1 MTAGPPVLSV
11 DDLRVTYPGP
21 PELRALDG
29 VSLQVSAGECLA
41 VLGESGSGKST
52 LARVLLGVAA
62 DARVEGTVRLGESDL
77 QGLNEKGWRAV
88 RWRRIALAPQSTA
101 SLNPVLRVGLQL
113 AEPQQVH
120 LGRSRSDS
128 DARSVEALG
137 QVGLGDWAVDRYP
150 SQLSGGQKRQ
160 VLLALALV
168 CDPDVIVLD
177 EPTSGLDPVVRN
189 QVIATLSQLVRTD
202 GRALVLLGHDVE
214 AMAALADR
222 VAVLY
227 RGWVAET
234 GPATRVLRQPR
245 APFTWALLNA
255 RPTLASLKELRGIRD
270 GLASPDAAQLA
281 AGCPFV
287 DRCTQAVDACS
298 TERPGLA
305 APEGEDGQRLV
316 ACLRGGLVTILRA
329 RDLHKSYRVGRHR
342 SDAAVDGVSLAVR
355 HGEVVGVVGATGA
368 GKSTLAALLVGLL
381 PPDQGTVCLD
391 GQDLAAIGPA
401 DLRRARRRIQL
412 LFQDPFEALS
422 PRLTIGDAVREPLD
436 VQKDGDPHWRE
447 ERVRIEFSA
456 VRLPTDAS
464 FLARRSHELSGGQLQ
479 RVALARA
486 LVLDPQLLVADE
498 PFSMLDPSEQAN
510 LLQLLKRLQ
519 VERGMAMVLV
529 SHDLAV
535 VMRTADR
542 ILVLDRGR
550 VVEEGTGTEL
560 LISPQHPVTRSLLA
574 AAGRDRVF
582 AGFTAP
588 ESPER

>member
-1 MTAGPPVLSV
+1 MTAGPADLSV
-11 DDLRVTYPGP
+11 VDLRVTYPGP
-21 PELRALDG
+21 PEVRALDG
-29 VSLQVSAGECLA
+29 VSLRVAAGECLG

-52 LARVLLGVAA
+52 LARVLLGVAT
-62 DARVEGTVRLGESDL
+62 DAQVDGAVRLGDTDL
-77 QGLNEKGWRAV
+77 QGLNEKGWRPV

-113 AEPQQVH
+113 AEPQEIH
-120 LGRSRSDS
+120 LDRSRSDS
-128 DARSVEALG
+128 DARSAEALG
-137 QVGLGDWAVDRYP
+137 QVGLGDWALDRYP

-168 CDPDVIVLD
+168 CDPEVIVLD
-177 EPTSGLDPVVRN
+177 EPTAGLDPVVRN
-189 QVIATLSQLVRTD
+189 QVIAALRQLVGTE
-202 GRALVLLGHDVE
+202 GRALVVLGHDVE
-214 AMAALADR
+214 AMTALAGR

-227 RGWVAET
+227 RGWVAEE
-234 GPATRVLRQPR
+234 GPATKVLRQPR

-255 RPTLASLKELRGIRD
+255 RATLASLKELRGIR
-270 GLASPDAAQLA
+270 GPPPDAIQPV

-287 DRCTQAVDACS
+287 GRCTQALDACV

-305 APEGEDGQRLV
+305 PPDGENGQRLV
-316 ACLRGGLVTILRA
+316 ACIRGGLVTILQA

-342 SDAAVDGVSLAVR
+342 SEPAVDGVSMKVR

-381 PPDQGTVCLD
+381 PPDQGAVWL
-391 GQDLAAIGPA
+391 GGRDLATIGPA
-401 DLRRARRRIQL
+401 ERRQARRQIQL

-422 PRLTIGDAVREPLD
+422 PRLTIGAAVREPLD
-436 VQKDGDPHWRE
+436 VQKVGDPAWRD
-447 ERVRIEFSA
+447 ERVRLELSA
-456 VRLPTDAS
+456 VRLPTDPS

-486 LVLDPQLLVADE
+486 LVLDPELLVADE
-498 PFSMLDPSEQAN
+498 PVSMLDPSEQAN

-535 VMRTADR
+535 VLRTADR
-542 ILVLDRGR
+542 ILVLDGGR

-560 LISPQHPVTRSLLA
+560 LISPQHPVTQALLA
-574 AAGRDRVF
+574 AAGRDRLF

-588 ESPER
+588 LVP